1 MYFNDLLI
9 ALLTIK
15 TENCKQ
21 RPDSKVE
28 DEHSTSC
35 GSVSSLV
42 SVLLIFVQCFMS
54 DIRNILLRKVLKIE
68 PNVQTID
75 K

>member
-21 RPDSKVE
+21 RRDSKVE

-54 DIRNILLRKVLKIE
+54 DITVEKH
-68 PNVQTID
+68 TI
-75 K
+75 KEST

>member
-21 RPDSKVE
+21 RLDSKVE
-28 DEHSTSC
+28 DEHSSFSFIL
-35 GSVSSLV
+35 GFSF
-42 SVLLIFVQCFMS
+42 IFVQGFMS
-54 DIRNILLRKVLKIE
+54 DITVDKH
-68 PNVQTID
+68 TI
-75 K
+75 KEST